1 MVLTV
6 YRGHDMVFLVTET
19 EGAHSNTAG
28 HIPGRVRGIRYVFR
42 IRKSFNTETAGGS
55 DMPAVSSRTA
65 DHMSVLKGDGS

>member
-42 IRKSFNTETAGGS
+42 IRKSFNAETAGGS
-55 DMPAVSSRTA
+55 GMTVVPLRTA
-65 DHMSVLKGDGS
+65 DHMSLFKGEVS